1 MRFACVLLFTVP
13 WGCVVVTPPC
23 SDGVLDGN
31 ESDVDCGGSC
41 GATCADGQR
50 CLGNADCRGGVC
62 GGDGRCGVPTLP
74 SSAGATTYHIDT
86 ASNIGVQIQP
96 GVTAGYD
103 ILASP
108 GGSFRI
114 VWTGDGLTSG
124 AKSNFTGTIWTTAT
138 IDSVAPGCSDG
149 SCPLESND
157 FVSTATQVTG
167 GYLVS
172 FDTITS
178 TGIDGFDF
186 TVTAESSAQ
195 PVYFDLLIDG
205 VRRADLVYFSSANQI
220 SSPQTDPFGLT
231 SQ

>member
-1 MRFACVLLFTVP
+1 
-13 WGCVVVTPPC
+13 
-23 SDGVLDGN
+23 VLDGS

-41 GATCADGQR
+41 GACGNGKR
-50 CLGNADCRGGVC
+50 CLGDTDCASGFC
-62 GGDGRCGVPTLP
+62 GGNGICGAPTLP

-86 ASNIGVQIQP
+86 ASNISVAIQP

-114 VWTGDGLTSG
+114 VWTGDGLASG
-124 AKSNFTGTIWTTAT
+124 LKSNFTGTIWTTAT
-138 IDSVAPGCSDG
+138 IDSVTPGCSDG

-157 FVSTATQVTG
+157 FVSTATPVTG
-167 GYLVS
+167 GSLVT

-178 TGIDGFDF
+178 SGIDGFDF
-186 TVTAESSAQ
+186 TVTAESAAQ
-195 PVYFDLLIDG
+195 PVFFDLLIDG
-205 VRRADLVYFSSANQI
+205 GRRADLVYFSSNTVL
-220 SSPQTDPFGLT
+220 SSPQTVPFGLT